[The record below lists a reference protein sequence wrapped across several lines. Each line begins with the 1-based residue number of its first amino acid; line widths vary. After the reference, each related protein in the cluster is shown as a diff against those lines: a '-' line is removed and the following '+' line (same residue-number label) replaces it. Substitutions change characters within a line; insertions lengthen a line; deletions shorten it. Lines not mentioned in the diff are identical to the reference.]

1 MMWAALIPLLG
12 TVIDKAIPDPQ
23 AAADAKLKV
32 MEMTQKGELAVLD
45 ADLKIALG
53 QMEINK
59 VEAASAG
66 IYKGGWRPAAGW
78 VCVFGLFYTFLLK
91 PLLPWVVA
99 LTGADVPALP
109 PIDTMELIALLGGML
124 GLGGFRTFERIKG
137 RA

>member
-1 MMWAALIPLLG
+1 MWAALLPLIG
-12 TVIDKAIPDPQ
+12 TVLDKAIPDPQ
-23 AAADAKLKV
+23 AQADAKLKV
-32 MEMTQKGELAVLD
+32 MEMAQRGELAVLD

-59 VEAASAG
+59 VEAG
-66 IYKGGWRPAAGW
+66 TDPFRGGWRPAAGW

-91 PLLPWVVA
+91 PLLPWMVA
-99 LTGADVPALP
+99 LTGADVPELP

-137 RA
+137 KA

>member
-1 MMWAALIPLLG
+1 MWAALIPLLG

-59 VEAASAG
+59 AEATTDAFR
-66 IYKGGWRPAAGW
+66 GGWRPAAGW

-109 PIDTMELIALLGGML
+109 PIDTMEMIALLGGML